1 MISISKVLLDDD
13 LSLCSPLAR
22 VLFIGLLYKYNC
34 DEINVNSFRRIKA
47 EILPYD
53 DCDMFLLFGE
63 LAKNGLLEEFSQA
76 AKVLFTE
83 EVEEVLKKKE
93 QNELAQI
100 AVSLE

>member
-53 DCDMFLLFGE
+53 DCDMFLLFEE
-63 LAKNGLLEEFSQA
+63 LAKNGLIHRQDVDDEYFEFGFYVTDSEYFNA
-76 AKVLFTE
+76 
-83 EVEEVLKKKE
+83 
-93 QNELAQI
+93 
-100 AVSLE
+100 